1 MNTFGKIIALAALGL
16 TALTTAA
23 AASSE
28 SKPAAPPPGPTAL
41 PRGPNVLIVG
51 EDADKDTLPRFNRN
65 FNRILRAV
73 AERFIRHGFKV
84 YDETALTMDILPQ
97 GGVRRE
103 LPELLETAR
112 YAGQKMGSPIDV
124 VVVFQVYPSVRKLQ
138 AVRGYKPFVRIAG
151 RMIKVRSGQD
161 LGGYEFGPDI
171 EFPILPESCVN
182 GDPPNECLHESFG
195 NEARLIADAVGDTLA
210 DKLAAYLTPAD
221 LAGPA
226 IAGPGP
232 AGGPVCDGMNGE
244 NYVIRFRDFDGPE
257 LNRVEE
263 AFVSFACYQH
273 HRVLRSQPGL
283 TEYAYETRADQSRL
297 TRNMRMV
304 LDYMN
309 LPGTVSVT
317 GNTVIVEKHLL
328 APPGVIAVPPGA
340 R

>member
-1 MNTFGKIIALAALGL
+1 M
-16 TALTTAA
+16 
-23 AASSE
+23 
-28 SKPAAPPPGPTAL
+28 
-41 PRGPNVLIVG
+41 IVG

-73 AERFIRHGFKV
+73 AERLIAKGFKV

-124 VVVFQVYPSVRKLQ
+124 VVVFQVYPSVRPLQ
-138 AVRGYKPFVRIAG
+138 SVRGYKPFVRIAG

-171 EFPILPESCVN
+171 EFPILPESCVK

-195 NEARLIADAVGDTLA
+195 NEARLIADAVGDALA
-210 DKLAAYLTPAD
+210 TKLSAYLTPAD

-232 AGGPVCDGMNGE
+232 AGSVCDGMNGE
-244 NYVIRFRDFDGPE
+244 DYVIRFRDFDGRLLSASPRSAQPARIDGV
-257 LNRVEE
+257 RVRDSRRSV
-263 AFVSFACYQH
+263 APDAQH
-273 HRVLRSQPGL
+273 
-283 TEYAYETRADQSRL
+283 AD
-297 TRNMRMV
+297 
-304 LDYMN
+304 
-309 LPGTVSVT
+309 
-317 GNTVIVEKHLL
+317 
-328 APPGVIAVPPGA
+328 GA
-340 R
+340 RVHEPSGHGVGDRQHGHR

>member
-1 MNTFGKIIALAALGL
+1 VVV
-16 TALTTAA
+16 
-23 AASSE
+23 
-28 SKPAAPPPGPTAL
+28 APHS
-41 PRGPNVLIVG
+41 PNVMIVG

-73 AERFIRHGFKV
+73 ADRLIARGFKV
-84 YDETALTMDILPQ
+84 YDETLLTMDILPQ

-112 YAGQKMGSPIDV
+112 YAGQKVGVPIDI
-124 VVVFQVYPSVRKLQ
+124 VVVFQVYPSVRKLER
-138 AVRGYKPFVRIAG
+138 VRDTFKPFVRIAG

-171 EFPILPESCVN
+171 DFPILPASCVL

-195 NEARLIADAVGDTLA
+195 NEARLIADAVGDALA
-210 DKLAAYLTPAD
+210 TKLAAYMIPAD
-221 LAGPA
+221 PGVPA
-226 IAGPGP
+226 VAGPGP

-244 NYVIRFRDFDGPE
+244 EYVLRFRDFDGPE

-283 TEYAYETRADQSRL
+283 TEYSYETRADQSRV
-297 TRNMRMV
+297 TRGLRRT
-304 LDYMN
+304 LEYMN
-309 LPGTVSVT
+309 LPGTVSFT
-317 GNTVIVEKHLL
+317 GNTVIVEKHLV
-328 APPGVIAVPPGA
+328 APPGVITLPPGVH
-340 R
+340 